1 MGGAR
6 CAWGCDG
13 REVSGRFPFQPS
25 ISRGAWFEARR
36 CCHHHAEA
44 IVGRVVGGQSGQ
56 QASDNE
62 CVVTMWDGKHT
73 HNNLPLTDFHS
84 QPLHAQQ
91 AALVITL
98 LCARQL
104 CSVALDCD
112 CVLPVMVVQRDGCV
126 LGTCLRCTGCA
137 SIACMALMALHDACH
152 RLTASHTSL
161 VQLTQSP
168 ASQLDVQT

>member
-62 CVVTMWDGKHT
+62 CVVTMWMASKHT
-73 HNNLPLTDFHS
+73 HNNLIDFHS

-91 AALVITL
+91 AALAITL
-98 LCARQL
+98 LCVCQL
-104 CSVALDCD
+104 CSVAFGCD

-126 LGTCLRCTGCA
+126 LGTCLRCTGCGVA
-137 SIACMALMALHDACH
+137 LHARHAERHAHMQACMTL
-152 RLTASHTSL
+152 S
-161 VQLTQSP
+161 
-168 ASQLDVQT
+168 